1 MLSGIRKQRN
11 ILMTINDE
19 IGDGIDR
26 LKNISLATKEAE
38 KIRKE
43 SKELIRDGHTN
54 QQCTSHKKYLDV
66 DMTKQSR
73 FFFKEHSIKFI
84 NT

>member
-43 SKELIRDGHTN
+43 SKELIRDW
-54 QQCTSHKKYLDV
+54 S
-66 DMTKQSR
+66 
-73 FFFKEHSIKFI
+73 
-84 NT
+84 

>member
-43 SKELIRDGHTN
+43 SKELIRDAHKN
-54 QQCTSHKKYLDV
+54 QQFKIDIE
-66 DMTKQSR
+66 MTKQSR
-73 FFFKEHSIKFI
+73 FCFKAHSKLVH
-84 NT
+84 

>member
-19 IGDGIDR
+19 IGDGIDK

-43 SKELIRDGHTN
+43 SKELIRDGHKN
-54 QQCTSHKKYLDV
+54 QQCTSHN
-66 DMTKQSR
+66 KQSR

>member
-1 MLSGIRKQRN
+1 MLSGIRRQRN

-43 SKELIRDGHTN
+43 SEELIRDCYKN
-54 QQCTSHKKYLDV
+54 QQFTLHKICTPG
-66 DMTKQSR
+66 
-73 FFFKEHSIKFI
+73 IK
-84 NT
+84 

>member
-43 SKELIRDGHTN
+43 SKELIRDGYKN
-54 QQCTSHKKYLDV
+54 QQFTLHKICTPG
-66 DMTKQSR
+66 
-73 FFFKEHSIKFI
+73 IK
-84 NT
+84 